1 MFKVVR
7 SATMLKLETN
17 VDLNDQVDL
26 ASDNTKEQLATVKSE
41 ELATGKIEEELAAGI
56 AKEFSVFCV

>member
-1 MFKVVR
+1 MLKVVR

-17 VDLNDQVDL
+17 IDLIDLVHL
-26 ASDNTKEQLATVKSE
+26 ASDNTKEQLATVKPE

-56 AKEFSVFCV
+56 VEEFSVFCV